1 MAPAGEIHLSKQEG
15 LPRFQFSSPRSFQPS
30 VRGGAELHPPGGGSQ
45 GQGGRM
51 NGRETV
57 TRACERT
64 SRRRKLRGASR
75 SRGAELAFRSLLREE
90 RDLQRNC
97 GWPGGGK
104 AGQASKSPRGQK
116 RLGPGRGPRLWDP
129 LCCGRLR
136 VIPVRGEFLS
146 CCGQR
151 GGGRVQRAFPAG
163 ANARLP
169 AAQNNLCQ
177 RGTFRGDIFRFL
189 SRPCP
194 CLVLH
199 RSTGGL
205 SAGL

>member
-1 MAPAGEIHLSKQEG
+1 MRASARHAGESSGERHARVAQSWPSGASSGKNWTCRGTAGGRAGEKQVRLPSRRVDRNAWGQAVGRGSGTLSALWEAQGHPEPLG
-15 LPRFQFSSPRSFQPS
+15 LSPR
-30 VRGGAELHPPGGGSQ
+30 
-45 GQGGRM
+45 
-51 NGRETV
+51 
-57 TRACERT
+57 
-64 SRRRKLRGASR
+64 
-75 SRGAELAFRSLLREE
+75 
-90 RDLQRNC
+90 
-97 GWPGGGK
+97 
-104 AGQASKSPRGQK
+104 
-116 RLGPGRGPRLWDP
+116 
-129 LCCGRLR
+129 CGRLR

-151 GGGRVQRAFPAG
+151 GGERVQRPFPAG

-194 CLVLH
+194 CLVLR